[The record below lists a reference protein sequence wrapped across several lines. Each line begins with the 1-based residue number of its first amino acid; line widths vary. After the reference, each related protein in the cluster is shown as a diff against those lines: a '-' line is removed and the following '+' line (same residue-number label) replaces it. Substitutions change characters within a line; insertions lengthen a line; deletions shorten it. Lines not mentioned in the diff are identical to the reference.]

1 MNYATASAAFRAFLV
16 DRWTLTP
23 VFQGNHPTSEP
34 DPPAPFIRV
43 RVAGQTGAVKE
54 VGGTAGRT
62 TEYRATG
69 NVIAFVPA
77 DADEENTL
85 ADIAARLDHLLSS
98 RDIPTEGEPLRCGT
112 VEVGIAAPADD
123 GGRWTSVIHRIPF
136 TYDAKRGV
144 SIEE

>member
-1 MNYATASAAFRAFLV
+1 MDYATASAAFRDFIAT
-16 DRWTLTP
+16 RWTLTP
-23 VFQGNHPTSEP
+23 VFQGNHPTAEP

-43 RVAGQTGAVKE
+43 RVAGQTGAVRE

-69 NVIAFVPA
+69 NVIAFVPS
-77 DADEENTL
+77 DADEETVL
-85 ADIAARLDHLLSS
+85 ADIASRLDHLLSS
-98 RDIPTEGEPLRCGT
+98 RDIPTDEGPLRCGT
-112 VEVGIAAPADD
+112 VEIGIAAPADD

-136 TYDAKRGV
+136 IYDAKRGV